1 MKSYRIPIVVLSV
14 FLLILFLYAAAKAQA
29 QTSNTAKA
37 MTIINANECLSCHTI
52 NGVGGS
58 VGPSLSKEGAKGRSV
73 SWLKVQIS
81 DPSAHYPS
89 GIMPRFH
96 LKPAQ
101 LETVAQY
108 LESLK

>member
-14 FLLILFLYAAAKAQA
+14 FLLILFLYSAAKAQA

-37 MTIINANECLSCHTI
+37 MKIINANGCLSCHTI

-73 SWLKVQIS
+73 NWLKAQIS

-89 GIMPRFH
+89 GIMPSFH